1 MTDEEIKLL
10 AKWTAQL
17 WELYKK
23 YLKVD
28 MQQWDFDA
36 LIEELQR
43 IWEESGREPLI
54 LDMGAAFADDIERRK
69 L

>member
-1 MTDEEIKLL
+1 MTEEEIKLL

-28 MQQWDFDA
+28 MQQLDFDA
-36 LIEELQR
+36 LIEELGR
-43 IWEESGREPLI
+43 IWENSGREPLI
-54 LDMGAAFADDIERRK
+54 LDMGTAFADDIERRK

>member
-1 MTDEEIKLL
+1 MTSEEIKNL
-10 AKWTAQL
+10 AKWTAEL
-17 WELYKK
+17 WKLYQKCMMT
-23 YLKVD
+23 D

-43 IWEESGREPLI
+43 IWEESGRDPLI